1 MSLTTKSFNQIKID
15 YLVGQVEQND
25 DVIGNISLVY
35 SNQLNKEPQ
44 QNQISEKLLKPRPSS

>member
-1 MSLTTKSFNQIKID
+1 MSLTTKLFNQIKID
-15 YLVGQVEQND
+15 YLVGQDEQND

-44 QNQISEKLLKPRPSS
+44 QNQISEKLLKPRPSL

>member
-1 MSLTTKSFNQIKID
+1 MSLTTKLFNQIKID
-15 YLVGQVEQND
+15 YLVGQDEQND

-44 QNQISEKLLKPRPSS
+44 QNQVSEKLLKPRPSL